1 MTLLV
6 ARLLISVAL
15 LCSPFALIVIGS
27 VGRRNAGSLMWLL
40 IPFFGGVPA
49 VLGALLVFAPLEGI
63 LDARGL
69 GQLKNVA
76 VPLAGALL
84 VVIFVV
90 GSFGASGKLSML
102 RTRISSGGIN
112 AIGPILLWSVLGV
125 IWGVLCRLSEWIAT
139 RVGIVANA

>member
-27 VGRRNAGSLMWLL
+27 VGRRNAGSLIWLL

-69 GQLKNVA
+69 GHLKNVA

-84 VVIFVV
+84 IVIFVV
-90 GSFGASGKLSML
+90 GSLGARGKLAML
-102 RTRISSGGIN
+102 RTRIASGGIN
-112 AIGPILLWSVLGV
+112 VIGPMLLWSALGV
-125 IWGVLCRLSEWIAT
+125 IWGVLWRLSEWIAT
-139 RVGIVANA
+139 RAGIVADA